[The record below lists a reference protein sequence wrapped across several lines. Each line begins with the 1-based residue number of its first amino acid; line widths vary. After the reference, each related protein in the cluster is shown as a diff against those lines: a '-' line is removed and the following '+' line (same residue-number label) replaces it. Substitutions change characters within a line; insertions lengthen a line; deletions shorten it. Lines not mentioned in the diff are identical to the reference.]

1 MDSFFCC
8 SSIEPFRPR
17 IIEAEAKF
25 NMFLNWTRTSQAAST
40 NEIQNVTEILSSN
53 NHSCFVVQ
61 LVRQVNY
68 GPLESKRYFAKTPS
82 MGAAFT
88 EVTEQDLINAN
99 YEKVNS

>member
-1 MDSFFCC
+1 MDSIFCC
-8 SSIEPFRPR
+8 SSIEPFRPQ
-17 IIEAEAKF
+17 IIETEAKF
-25 NMFLNWTRTSQAAST
+25 NMFLNWARTSEANSLNT
-40 NEIQNVTEILSSN
+40 IPNVPEILSSN
-53 NHSCFVVQ
+53 NNSCFVVQ

-68 GPLESKRYFAKTPS
+68 GPLESKRYFVKTPI